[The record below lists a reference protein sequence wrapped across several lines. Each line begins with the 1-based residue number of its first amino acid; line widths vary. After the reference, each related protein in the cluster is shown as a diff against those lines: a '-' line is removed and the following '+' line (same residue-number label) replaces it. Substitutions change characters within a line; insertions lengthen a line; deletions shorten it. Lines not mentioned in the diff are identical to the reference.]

1 MITERPWVI
10 GGLLSAG
17 ITVVIFGLIAVTQPG
32 NVGSATQNPRPL
44 AIVASSAPTAP
55 AVSPSAAAAPTSAN
69 APSRPLPAA
78 TAKAQPNTAKSAAA
92 VTPAKSVIT
101 PKRATTTKP
110 RKPATSASRTSP
122 RTGSGP
128 GVGRIQFGRTYTG
141 NATFYGATG
150 AGNCSF
156 EASSNLMVGA
166 MNQTDYE
173 NSQAC
178 GAHLSVTG
186 PNGTVTIRIV
196 DRCPECPPG
205 AIDLSQQ
212 AFAKIAPVSA
222 GRVSISWRLLSPAGL
237 GPVSYRYKSGSSQYW
252 CGIQVRNH
260 RNPVRSVQVKTG
272 NSWKTLARQ
281 EYNYFLSETGAGCGG
296 AIRVTDIY
304 GNQVTDTGIRVA
316 PDQTQNGKAQFAAP

>member
-1 MITERPWVI
+1 VITERPWVM
-10 GGLLSAG
+10 GGLISTA
-17 ITVVIFGLIAVTQPG
+17 TAVVICGLIAVTQPG
-32 NVGSATQNPRPL
+32 SVGPPADDSSV
-44 AIVASSAPTAP
+44 AIAP
-55 AVSPSAAAAPTSAN
+55 AEAAAAPT
-69 APSRPLPAA
+69 PAA
-78 TAKAQPNTAKSAAA
+78 VDPSPASATLGAKPATATKRSVPATPAKASPKTTTKTAKAKTAVKTPRKAKAAA
-92 VTPAKSVIT
+92 RT
-101 PKRATTTKP
+101 AT
-110 RKPATSASRTSP
+110 

-128 GVGRIQFGRTYTG
+128 GTGRIQFGRTYTG
-141 NATFYGATG
+141 TATFYGATG

-186 PNGTVTIRIV
+186 PNGKVTIRIV

-205 AIDLSQQ
+205 AIDLSQE

-222 GRVSISWRLLSPAGL
+222 GRVSISWKLLSPAGL
-237 GPVSYRYKSGSSQYW
+237 GPVAYRYKTGSSQYW

-260 RNPVRSVQVKTG
+260 RNPVRSVQVKSG
-272 NSWKTLARQ
+272 SAWKTLERQ
-281 EYNYFLSETGAGCGG
+281 EYNYFVSHGGVGCGG

-304 GNQVTDTGIRVA
+304 GNRLTDTGIRIS
-316 PDQTQNGKAQFAAP
+316 PDKTQQGKFQFPSL